1 MEIGHDFN
9 ANPLWGLL
17 TLFVACLG
25 ERETPRSAVDV
36 RKAPASPNGHG
47 PAGRLS
53 VAPFSPSPPSLPQ
66 RAFTGEESK
75 TRGTLVPKASG
86 VYTVCLVYLLKLFV
100 KFVLTGP
107 PSPSGCT
114 RMQGETP

>member
-25 ERETPRSAVDV
+25 GRETPRSAVDV

-53 VAPFSPSPPSLPQ
+53 VAPFPPSHPPFPSALLPGKSQ
-66 RAFTGEESK
+66 RHEVLSS
-75 TRGTLVPKASG
+75 PKQ
-86 VYTVCLVYLLKLFV
+86 TVRIQPVWFIY
-100 KFVLTGP
+100 
-107 PSPSGCT
+107 
-114 RMQGETP
+114 

>member
-25 ERETPRSAVDV
+25 EGKPLALLSMSVRLLRRLTDTALRAAFRS
-36 RKAPASPNGHG
+36 
-47 PAGRLS
+47 L
-53 VAPFSPSPPSLPQ
+53 PSPQAPPLPQ
-66 RAFTGEESK
+66 RAFTGEKSK
-75 TRGTLVPKASG
+75 TRGTLVPKANG
-86 VYTVCLVYLLKLFV
+86 AYTACLVYLLKLFV
-100 KFVLTGP
+100 KFILTGP